1 MNEQNLHAG
10 YEQNGDIEMQSPVRS
25 YSIKKT
31 FRDSHDEGI
40 DGGGCG
46 DHCHS
51 GPNKDG
57 MDKVAQRKLL
67 IASGLCLVFMI
78 GEATGGALAGSLAIM
93 TDAAH
98 LLTDFAS
105 FLISLFAIFLAGRPA
120 TRMMSFGWYRAD
132 IYLNPFQMAATL
144 HQHGHDHGASSHGHS
159 HGSHG
164 HSHGFFSKLKKKLS
178 HSRDEEYGKD
188 SSEDVTKVICEGG
201 EFQQGLE
208 RPYNAE
214 DHSHKHHGHE
224 HHSHKHNHMG
234 EEQSPAVEQEK
245 ENINVRAAFIHVIGD
260 LLQSVGVMIAAIV
273 IYFKPAYKIADP
285 ICTFIF
291 SVLVLL
297 TTVNILKD
305 AMNILMEGVPKS
317 LNFAEVRS
325 SLKTIPGIVEVHNLR
340 IWSLTMNKTAVSVH
354 LATDDLK
361 SSQEQLERANKLL
374 RRRFLVHEV
383 TIQMEQY
390 VPSMAMCRLCHLV
403 TDFIGDLEYKI
414 NAFVNFY
421 SDPLNWPSFHS
432 KFALKGYITAPP
444 NAAIRDLTEAIINH
458 YSDEFFNLCND
469 ACGTKQYIM
478 NCTKN
483 LEGIRQ
489 SALNRLS
496 KRRVSERIP
505 NISFGRLRRWTSDMM
520 KSKRRSNSGIPPPAA
535 YAVAAK
541 CARLKRRL
549 GQLFVLAQTSHLLNE
564 CIISLEHPQIAE
576 MQHNL
581 MRSRLKSILSMKQQL
596 DVSTPMC
603 LICTN
608 TLAKRLDTQS
618 SRLSCGVTHDSV
630 RSRLDDL
637 ADSMADLFM
646 SLSHE
651 ASGLSRFLDISE
663 PLDREVIKKAV
674 RQSLDAFCNFYV
686 TSVASK
692 LGSEKAKTL
701 LGQLQY
707 PEEDAED
714 LSLSDTEA
722 MMDAF
727 DVFDSFNEQSSSP
740 LPTDLEYEED
750 KDGASPYAS
759 TPSCQPSSPKD
770 PIQDIPQPEEVNSSA
785 ENDFNF
791 SSPQD
796 DCAPSF
802 VGPSTPLETPPND
815 FEDQARSLPEGP
827 STPKETPPHSDN
839 DEDLDF
845 HEGREEGEVCD
856 DDNVQLSSNDI
867 YETEEAIM
875 LEWAPTK
882 WNKSEQKMPYS
893 ESVQK
898 TLCDAVKSCNRELS
912 AVATL
917 GVSDLEAGLS
927 IATESQTFQSST
939 ANITNN
945 TTTRP
950 QCGLEMSDVD
960 EEEFLVT
967 ESTAPVKVHM
977 DETEIESKKRR
988 MQELLDKAAA
998 FTALKET
1005 GADTG
1010 AGLTSPTSVQAPA
1023 PSVTD
1028 HRHRRTEKEEDEE
1041 LLTDV
1046 KKGGISIITRFDV
1059 TPWYVKGGEMRDYQ
1073 IRGLNWLINL
1083 GLTNTN
1089 GILADEM
1096 GLGKTLQTISLL
1108 GYIKHYRG
1116 KSGPFLVIVPKSTLS
1131 NWVNEVN
1138 KWVPSLHP
1146 VCLIGSADERA
1157 RVIREEI
1164 VPGNWDVLITSY
1176 EMCIKEKNL
1185 LRRYNFVYLVIDE
1198 AHRIKN
1204 EKSKLSEVVR
1214 MFNSQ
1219 NRLLITGTPLQN
1231 NLHELWALL
1240 NFLMPKMFQSSD
1252 TFDEL
1257 FNSHSLQEE
1266 TLVTRLHSILRPF
1279 LLRRVKADVEKKLPP
1294 KKEVKIYIGL
1304 SKMQRDL
1311 YTKILMKDLDLVNTN
1326 GQKADKVRL
1335 LNVLMQLRKCCN
1347 HPYLFDGVEPG
1358 PPYST
1363 DQHLVD
1369 NCGKMVLLDKL
1380 LKKLREQGSRVL
1392 IFSQMTRTLDIL
1404 EDYCMWRGH
1413 DYFRLDGQTAHD
1425 DRQVSIDEFN
1435 RPGSNKFIFM
1445 LSTRA
1450 GGLGINLATADVVI
1464 LYDSDWNPQVD
1475 LQAMDRA
1482 HRIGQTK
1489 PVRVFRL
1496 ITENTVEERIVMRA
1510 DMKLH
1515 LDNLV
1520 IQQGRLVDQKSNQL
1534 QKNEVIDM
1542 IKYGANYIF
1551 RSKESTIKDE
1561 DIDEIL
1567 ARGEQKTSELN
1578 EKLSKLGESNLRQLR
1593 FDTEDDGPDS
1603 VYIFDGED
1611 YRTKQQNSGSLAGWI
1626 EPPKRERKANY
1637 AVDAY
1642 FREALR
1648 LAEPKAHKAPRP
1660 PKQPTVQDFQ
1670 FFPPRLFELLDKE
1683 IYAYR

>member
-1 MNEQNLHAG
+1 
-10 YEQNGDIEMQSPVRS
+10 
-25 YSIKKT
+25 
-31 FRDSHDEGI
+31 
-40 DGGGCG
+40 
-46 DHCHS
+46 
-51 GPNKDG
+51 
-57 MDKVAQRKLL
+57 
-67 IASGLCLVFMI
+67 
-78 GEATGGALAGSLAIM
+78 
-93 TDAAH
+93 
-98 LLTDFAS
+98 
-105 FLISLFAIFLAGRPA
+105 LF
-120 TRMMSFGWYRAD
+120 
-132 IYLNPFQMAATL
+132 
-144 HQHGHDHGASSHGHS
+144 
-159 HGSHG
+159 
-164 HSHGFFSKLKKKLS
+164 
-178 HSRDEEYGKD
+178 
-188 SSEDVTKVICEGG
+188 
-201 EFQQGLE
+201 
-208 RPYNAE
+208 
-214 DHSHKHHGHE
+214 
-224 HHSHKHNHMG
+224 
-234 EEQSPAVEQEK
+234 
-245 ENINVRAAFIHVIGD
+245 
-260 LLQSVGVMIAAIV
+260 
-273 IYFKPAYKIADP
+273 
-285 ICTFIF
+285 
-291 SVLVLL
+291 
-297 TTVNILKD
+297 
-305 AMNILMEGVPKS
+305 
-317 LNFAEVRS
+317 
-325 SLKTIPGIVEVHNLR
+325 
-340 IWSLTMNKTAVSVH
+340 
-354 LATDDLK
+354 
-361 SSQEQLERANKLL
+361 
-374 RRRFLVHEV
+374 
-383 TIQMEQY
+383 
-390 VPSMAMCRLCHLV
+390 
-403 TDFIGDLEYKI
+403 
-414 NAFVNFY
+414 
-421 SDPLNWPSFHS
+421 
-432 KFALKGYITAPP
+432 
-444 NAAIRDLTEAIINH
+444 
-458 YSDEFFNLCND
+458 
-469 ACGTKQYIM
+469 
-478 NCTKN
+478 
-483 LEGIRQ
+483 
-489 SALNRLS
+489 
-496 KRRVSERIP
+496 
-505 NISFGRLRRWTSDMM
+505 
-520 KSKRRSNSGIPPPAA
+520 
-535 YAVAAK
+535 
-541 CARLKRRL
+541 
-549 GQLFVLAQTSHLLNE
+549 
-564 CIISLEHPQIAE
+564 
-576 MQHNL
+576 
-581 MRSRLKSILSMKQQL
+581 
-596 DVSTPMC
+596 
-603 LICTN
+603 
-608 TLAKRLDTQS
+608 
-618 SRLSCGVTHDSV
+618 
-630 RSRLDDL
+630 
-637 ADSMADLFM
+637 
-646 SLSHE
+646 
-651 ASGLSRFLDISE
+651 
-663 PLDREVIKKAV
+663 
-674 RQSLDAFCNFYV
+674 
-686 TSVASK
+686 
-692 LGSEKAKTL
+692 
-701 LGQLQY
+701 
-707 PEEDAED
+707 
-714 LSLSDTEA
+714 
-722 MMDAF
+722 
-727 DVFDSFNEQSSSP
+727 
-740 LPTDLEYEED
+740 
-750 KDGASPYAS
+750 
-759 TPSCQPSSPKD
+759 
-770 PIQDIPQPEEVNSSA
+770 
-785 ENDFNF
+785 
-791 SSPQD
+791 
-796 DCAPSF
+796 
-802 VGPSTPLETPPND
+802 
-815 FEDQARSLPEGP
+815 EGP
-827 STPKETPPHSDN
+827 STPKETPPLDFNEELEFNDDN
-839 DEDLDF
+839 D
-845 HEGREEGEVCD
+845 HGREEGEVYD
-856 DDNVQLSSNDI
+856 DDNDHHSSNDI

-875 LEWAPTK
+875 REWAPTK
-882 WNKSEQKMPYS
+882 GNKFGIKMPYS

-898 TLCDAVKSCNRELS
+898 TLSDAVKSCNRELS

-917 GVSDLEAGLS
+917 GVSDWESGLS
-927 IATESQTFQSST
+927 KTTELQSLSSNIANRINNATTQSQSLCGYSYSRDAMLRVRDFISASLQRQKQSKQLHSF
-939 ANITNN
+939 
-945 TTTRP
+945 
-950 QCGLEMSDVD
+950 EMSDV
-960 EEEFLVT
+960 EEEFLVAG
-967 ESTAPVKVHM
+967 STASDKM
-977 DETEIESKKRR
+977 SLDETDMEVKKRR

-1010 AGLTSPTSVQAPA
+1010 TGLSSPTSVHAPA
-1023 PSVTD
+1023 PSMTD

-1046 KKGGISIITRFDV
+1046 KKSGTAIITRFDV

-1116 KSGPFLVIVPKSTLS
+1116 TSGPFLVIVPKSTLS

-1146 VCLIGSADERA
+1146 VCLIGSSDERA

-1240 NFLMPKMFQSSD
+1240 NFLMPQMFQSSD

-1257 FNSHSLQEE
+1257 FNSQSLQEE

-1304 SKMQRDL
+1304 SKMQREL

-1358 PPYST
+1358 PPYTT

-1369 NCGKMVLLDKL
+1369 NCGKMILLDKL

-1413 DYFRLDGQTAHD
+1413 EYFRLDGQTAHD

-1435 RPGSNKFIFM
+1435 RPGSTKFIFM

-1578 EKLSKLGESNLRQLR
+1578 EKLNKLGESNLRQLR

-1683 IYAYR
+1683 IYSYRKSINYRVPINPSAGPEEQRECQEEQQKIDEAQQLTSEEEAEKAELLTQGFTNWSKRDFQQFIKANEKHGRDDLEAISQDIEGKTPEEVKKYARVFWARCNELQDVDKHMSQIERGETKIQRRAAVKRALDIKMGRYRAPFHQLRITYGPNKGKNYTEEDDRFLICMLHKLGIDRDNVYDDLRLAIRLAPQFRFNWFIRSRTSMELQRRCGTLITLIEREIEADDKGKPRVSQAAAGASATVAATTPSAGQKRKSSAAVIATLAEKKTKA